1 MSDSALYLRAARDL
15 EGNDRQWEAYE
26 STSHCVV
33 LAGPGSGKTKVLTI
47 KLARMLVEDVH
58 APRGIACIT
67 YNNECAREL
76 EARLDALGVESRG
89 RVFIGTV
96 HSFALTQII
105 LPYAKTARID
115 LPDPFRVATRAQE
128 KAAFEG
134 GFANAIGGAGDP
146 EPLRRAMGRYRRS
159 ILDRRSPS
167 WRETDPQNAQL
178 AEAYEQELRHG
189 GLIDFDD
196 MPLLALDALKRN
208 EWLRRAILAKYP
220 VLVVDEYQDLGHALH
235 QMVMGLCFQT
245 GVRLFAVGDV
255 DQSIYGFTGAYP
267 ALLEKVA
274 GRAAVQTVRLRLNY
288 RCSLRIV
295 AAARYAL
302 GEDRGYQAADGA
314 VEGAV
319 AFHPGRFSYEYQ
331 ATQLF
336 SDILPKAYERM
347 PDLTPGRIA
356 VLYQAAW
363 IGDLVA
369 NEARRLG
376 IDVVRTDVNALYPR
390 NSRLMRWLEDCA
402 AWCCQGWHAGTP
414 RFSTIVNGGTR
425 IFAEAMHSEDDLR
438 AFQRRLASS
447 LWTLRD
453 PSLALYNWL
462 ERMREDVLQ
471 ELADACQTLDEDWS
485 ILRRIIGRTSDDE
498 ELAAM
503 TVSQFFGVGD
513 GGDRLNL
520 STLHSSKG
528 REFDVVVL
536 FGMDNGRVPRHNAT
550 RAGVLEARRLFYVG
564 FTRAKREVHIMYS
577 QSKVSTFVSELRA
590 RLSTAE

>member
-1 MSDSALYLRAARDL
+1 MFDSALYLRAARDL

-76 EARLDALGVESRG
+76 EVRLDALGVESRG

-115 LPDPFRVATRAQE
+115 LPDPFRVATRTQE
-128 KAAFEG
+128 SAAFER
-134 GFANAIGGAGDP
+134 GFANVIGGAGNL
-146 EPLRRAMGRYRRS
+146 ETMRHAMGRYRRS

-178 AEAYEQELRHG
+178 AEAYEEELRHG

-220 VLVVDEYQDLGHALH
+220 VLVVDEYQDLGYALH

-267 ALLEKVA
+267 VLLEKVA
-274 GRAAVQTVRLRLNY
+274 DRVEVQTVRLRLNY
-288 RCSLRIV
+288 RCSLQIV

-302 GEDRGYQAADGA
+302 GKDRGYQAADGA
-314 VEGAV
+314 VEGVV
-319 AFHPGRFSYEYQ
+319 AFHPGRSNYEYQ
-331 ATQLF
+331 AMQLF
-336 SDILPKAYERM
+336 SKILPETYERM
-347 PDLTPGRIA
+347 PDLTAGRIA

-369 NEARRLG
+369 SEAKRCG
-376 IDVVRTDVNALYPR
+376 IDVVRTDGNALYPR
-390 NSRLMRWLEDCA
+390 NSRLMRWLGDCA
-402 AWCCQGWHAGTP
+402 AWCCQGWHSGTP
-414 RFSTIVNGGTR
+414 RFSTIVNDGTR
-425 IFAEAMHSEDDLR
+425 IFAEAMRSEDDLR
-438 AFQRRLASS
+438 GFQRRLAGS

-453 PSLALYNWL
+453 PSPALYSWL
-462 ERMREDVLQ
+462 ERMREDVVQ
-471 ELADACQTLDEDWS
+471 ELADACQTLDEEWA
-485 ILRRIIGRTSDDE
+485 ILHRIIRRTSDDD
-498 ELAAM
+498 ELAGM
-503 TVSQFFGVGD
+503 PVSQFFGVGD
-513 GGDRLNL
+513 GGDSLNL

-536 FGMDNGRVPRHNAT
+536 FGMDIGRVPRHGAT
-550 RAGVLEARRLFYVG
+550 QAGVLEARRLFYVG

-577 QSKVSTFVSELRA
+577 QSKVSPFVSELRA
-590 RLSTAE
+590 RLAS